1 MNILKRAPLEN
12 STYERDGKWYSHVVI
27 DSSSAIER
35 PATAEEIEAAGAK
48 PPVETPKAA
57 KAAPKPKAK
66 AKK

>member
-12 STYERDGKWYSHVVI
+12 STYERGGKWYSHVVI
-27 DSSSAIER
+27 DSSNAIER

-48 PPVETPKAA
+48 PPVETPKAP
-57 KAAPKPKAK
+57 KVAPKPKAK